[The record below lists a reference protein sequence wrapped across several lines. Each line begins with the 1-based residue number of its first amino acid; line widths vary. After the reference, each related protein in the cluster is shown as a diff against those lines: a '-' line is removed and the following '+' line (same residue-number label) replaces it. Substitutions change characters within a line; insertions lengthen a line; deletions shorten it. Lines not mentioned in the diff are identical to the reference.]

1 MDVLHQRAA
10 GMDISKRDVKV
21 AVRKP
26 GKRQGT
32 YTTTVLTFGAT
43 TKQVLAL
50 IDYLKD
56 EQVTTVVMEATSDY
70 WKPFYYLMEGQLP
83 VMLVNARQ
91 ARNIPGRK
99 SDVND
104 ATWLAQLAA
113 HNLLHGSF
121 IPPEPIRQLRDLTR
135 TRSSLVHDRTK
146 VYQRMEKFLESSGI
160 KVSAVVSTLTGVSAR
175 HMLDALVGGERD
187 PQVLAGMAQGRLRQ
201 KIPDLIDALEGR
213 FTQHHEFMMRL
224 FLKQADGLEEMM
236 SELDAQIVEAMAP
249 FREEALAI
257 STIPGLSDTSSE
269 VVIAEIGVD
278 MSVFPDAAHLA
289 SWAGVCPGQNE
300 SAGRS
305 KSSHTRGGDSYLKAA
320 LGTAALSATRQKNTF
335 LAARFRRLYPRRGGS
350 RALVAIEHTI
360 LMAIW
365 HMLAYGEVFKELGPD
380 YYQQRNQGKA
390 KIRAMKELERL
401 GFDVHLEVAGA

>member
-1 MDVLHQRAA
+1 
-10 GMDISKRDVKV
+10 
-21 AVRKP
+21 
-26 GKRQGT
+26 
-32 YTTTVLTFGAT
+32 
-43 TKQVLAL
+43 
-50 IDYLKD
+50 
-56 EQVTTVVMEATSDY
+56 MEATSDY

-83 VMLVNARQ
+83 VMLVNAKQ

-160 KVSAVVSTLTGVSAR
+160 KISAVVSTLTGVSAR

-187 PQVLAGMAQGRLRQ
+187 PHVLAGMAQGRLRQ

-224 FLKQADGLEEMM
+224 FLKQADGLEEMI
-236 SELDAQIVEAMAP
+236 SELDTQIVEAITP

-257 STIPGLSDTSSE
+257 STIPGLSNTSSE

-278 MSVFPDAAHLA
+278 MSMFPDAAHLA

-305 KSSHTRGGDSYLKAA
+305 KSAHTRGGDSYLKAA

-360 LMAIW
+360 LTAIW

-390 KIRAMKELERL
+390 KIRAVKELERS
-401 GFDVHLEVAGA
+401 GFIIHLEVAGA

>member
-70 WKPFYYLMEGQLP
+70 WKPFYYLMEGELP

-104 ATWLAQLAA
+104 AIWMAQLAA

-146 VYQRMEKFLESSGI
+146 VYQRMEKFLVSSGI
-160 KVSAVVSTLTGVSAR
+160 KISAVVSTLTGVSAR

-187 PQVLAGMAQGRLRQ
+187 PHVLASMAQDRLRQ

-224 FLKQADGLEEMM
+224 SLKQADGLEEMI
-236 SELDAQIVEAMAP
+236 SEFDAQIVEVMAP
-249 FREEALAI
+249 FREAALAI
-257 STIPGLSDTSSE
+257 STIPGLSNTSSE

-289 SWAGVCPGQNE
+289 SWAGSARGRTNRPDAASPRTPGV
-300 SAGRS
+300 GI
-305 KSSHTRGGDSYLKAA
+305 
-320 LGTAALSATRQKNTF
+320 
-335 LAARFRRLYPRRGGS
+335 P
-350 RALVAIEHTI
+350 I
-360 LMAIW
+360 
-365 HMLAYGEVFKELGPD
+365 
-380 YYQQRNQGKA
+380 
-390 KIRAMKELERL
+390 
-401 GFDVHLEVAGA
+401 